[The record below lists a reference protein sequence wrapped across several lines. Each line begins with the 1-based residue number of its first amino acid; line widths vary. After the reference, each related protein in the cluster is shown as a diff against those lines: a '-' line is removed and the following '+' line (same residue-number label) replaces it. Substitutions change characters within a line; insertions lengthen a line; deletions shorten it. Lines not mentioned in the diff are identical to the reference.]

1 MSSSKQLIDDILS
14 GKAMDIENT
23 FQSIMADKITER
35 LDAFRKE
42 VAGTL
47 FKESVEIS
55 DEQIMEDLMSLEEL
69 SQETINNYINRSA
82 FDHVRSTTRSM
93 GKPMDTN
100 KKSLKNRI
108 LGIIRGKSKLTKE
121 QVEIIESALLS
132 EEELDE
138 EVLDES
144 YAKKYASAP
153 DHVKRVADEMK
164 RLSKLPKSK
173 LVSSYPSRLDTNH
186 LKSEPKDALVAGHLR
201 QKFSRKS
208 LEDHDKHF
216 FG

>member
-1 MSSSKQLIDDILS
+1 MSNSKQLIDDILS
-14 GKAMDIENT
+14 GKTMNIENT
-23 FQSIMADKITER
+23 FQSIMADKVTER

-47 FKESVEIS
+47 FKESEEIT

-69 SQETINNYINRSA
+69 SQETINSYINRSA

-93 GKPMDTN
+93 GKPMNTS

-108 LGIIRGKSKLTKE
+108 LGIIRGKSRLTKE
-121 QVEIIESALLS
+121 QVEIIESVLS